1 MSEYGAM
8 FSDPLE
14 LTIDVAA
21 GTFQNQIHI
30 GANEGMVLKLVD
42 VSFEYIIMLSTHFLS
57 LAFVLLHKL
66 SSDDRTYRLA

>member
-8 FSDPLE
+8 FSDPLD
-14 LTIDVAA
+14 LNIDVAA

-42 VSFEYIIMLSTHFLS
+42 VSFN
-57 LAFVLLHKL
+57 
-66 SSDDRTYRLA
+66 RTY